1 MDNANKS
8 YIRSLLILNN
18 VSVIKLAQ
26 LMTEELGKSYTRQ
39 SLYGK
44 LDRDSLT
51 LKECQAIAKI
61 LGYHI
66 EFIRN
71 KPNYPHS

>member
-8 YIRSLLILNN
+8 YIRSLLTLHNMSI
-18 VSVIKLAQ
+18 IRLAE
-26 LMTEELGKSYTRQ
+26 LMSKELGKTYTRQ

-44 LDRDSLT
+44 LDRDSLS
-51 LKECQAIAKI
+51 LKECQIIAKI

-66 EFIRN
+66 EFIKN
-71 KPNYPHS
+71 K

>member
-1 MDNANKS
+1 MDNENKS
-8 YIRSLLILNN
+8 YIRSLLTLHN
-18 VSVIKLAQ
+18 VSVEKLAE
-26 LMTEELGKSYTRQ
+26 LMTKELGKSYTRQ

-44 LDRDSLT
+44 FDRDSLT

-66 EFIRN
+66 AFIKN
-71 KPNYPHS
+71 K

>member
-1 MDNANKS
+1 MNNDNKS
-8 YIRSLLILNN
+8 YIRSLLTLHNL
-18 VSVIKLAQ
+18 SVIKLAE
-26 LMTEELGKSYTRQ
+26 LMSKELGKPYTRQ

-44 LDRDSLT
+44 LDRDSLS

-66 EFIRN
+66 AFIKN
-71 KPNYPHS
+71 K